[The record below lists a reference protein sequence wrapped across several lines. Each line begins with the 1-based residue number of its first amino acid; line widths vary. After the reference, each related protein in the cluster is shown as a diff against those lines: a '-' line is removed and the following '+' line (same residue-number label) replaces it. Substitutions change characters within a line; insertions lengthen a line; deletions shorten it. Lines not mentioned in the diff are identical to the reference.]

1 MALAPAPHDIESSF
15 RHMKSYF
22 KVGLNM
28 MVSGTPWWNCDIGG
42 FITEDNTSDMFQELM
57 VRWYQWGVFMPI
69 FRTHGDREN
78 NEPWTVGG
86 YTYPYLRAQ
95 ILLREALRPYVMTQM
110 DIASETGLPP
120 IRPLFFDYQQDEN
133 TYAVADQLLFG
144 GDILAAPVLDY
155 QVRERP
161 VYLPGHVQW
170 IDAYNG
176 DIYDGV
182 QTIRCQAPI
191 GYIPVFIRADSPQR
205 EELQSL
211 FVKFKNSLPSC

>member
-1 MALAPAPHDIESSF
+1 
-15 RHMKSYF
+15 MKSYF

-155 QVRERP
+155 KCGNGRCIYRVMSSGSMHTTGISTT
-161 VYLPGHVQW
+161 VY
-170 IDAYNG
+170 
-176 DIYDGV
+176 
-182 QTIRCQAPI
+182 RRSAPRLRLAI
-191 GYIPVFIRADSPQR
+191 FRY
-205 EELQSL
+205 L
-211 FVKFKNSLPSC
+211 FVPTARNGKNCKAFS